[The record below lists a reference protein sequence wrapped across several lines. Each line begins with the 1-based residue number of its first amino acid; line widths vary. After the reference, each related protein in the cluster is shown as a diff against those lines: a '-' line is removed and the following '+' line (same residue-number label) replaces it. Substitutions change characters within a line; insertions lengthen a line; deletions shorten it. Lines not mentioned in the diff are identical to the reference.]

1 MLLFKPLPWEYA
13 VRNLFRRPLR
23 TVLTLGVLTTV
34 VLLVFVVVAFVRG
47 LSESLAA
54 SGDPRVAIVYSL
66 GMGENL
72 EYSAIP
78 GRTADLVAA
87 SVQGIR
93 QRSGKR
99 YVSPELYL
107 GTQVGWPDALEPSM
121 GLVRGVIPAAL
132 LVRRLVEIEEGG
144 WPGPGEVL
152 VGRMVAPK
160 LGLPRDRLGVG
171 STLAFEGRS
180 WRVSG
185 VFSASGSVFEAEVWC
200 RLDELQVA
208 MKRQDLSLVAVTLA
222 PGADIADVDLF
233 CKERLD
239 LELQAIG
246 EADYYARLQAD
257 YRPVRLLAWLVV
269 VLVSG
274 AGFFS
279 GLNTMYAAALG
290 RTAELATLQ
299 TLGFVR
305 RAIVLSLV
313 QEGVLLAAGASLIA
327 TLAAMALFNHV
338 AVRFTMGA
346 FTLRVDGASVL
357 MGCSIGL
364 LLGLIGAIPPAIR
377 ALRIPIV
384 EGLKIV

>member
-1 MLLFKPLPWEYA
+1 
-13 VRNLFRRPLR
+13 
-23 TVLTLGVLTTV
+23 
-34 VLLVFVVVAFVRG
+34 
-47 LSESLAA
+47 
-54 SGDPRVAIVYSL
+54 
-66 GMGENL
+66 
-72 EYSAIP
+72 
-78 GRTADLVAA
+78 
-87 SVQGIR
+87 
-93 QRSGKR
+93 
-99 YVSPELYL
+99 
-107 GTQVGWPDALEPSM
+107 
-121 GLVRGVIPAAL
+121 
-132 LVRRLVEIEEGG
+132 
-144 WPGPGEVL
+144 
-152 VGRMVAPK
+152 
-160 LGLPRDRLGVG
+160 
-171 STLAFEGRS
+171 
-180 WRVSG
+180 

-279 GLNTMYAAALG
+279 GLNTMYAAALC

-377 ALRIPIV
+377 DLRIPIV